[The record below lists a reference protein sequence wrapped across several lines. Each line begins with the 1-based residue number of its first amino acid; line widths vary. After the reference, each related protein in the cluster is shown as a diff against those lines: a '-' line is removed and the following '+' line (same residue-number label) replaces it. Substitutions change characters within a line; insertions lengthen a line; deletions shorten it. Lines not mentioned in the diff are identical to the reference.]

1 MNTIVLEGGL
11 GNRMRVAAAAYTMTQ
26 LTGVPCRVL
35 WTRQWG
41 MHCRFDDLFQTFD
54 KVEDIDSG
62 ASLFSLRDAEG
73 LEQLLFAR
81 AKVTNLWLPR
91 LAQRLCYRRII
102 LSPQIYYL
110 QRDGF
115 DFSSWFH
122 KDGGLMMA
130 YRDFCKWDDSLL
142 PRLFRPLP
150 VIEQEVQARAATFT
164 PHTIGLHI
172 RRTDNQESID
182 ASPNELFFEVVN
194 RQLEQFADLH
204 VYLAT
209 DDEPTKEI
217 FRQRYGNERIQT
229 ALHQATRNNV
239 DGIREA
245 LIEMLLLART
255 SHVYGSAGSTFS
267 EMAVKLVNTT
277 DSNEYSPIPL
287 TILNKNIHS

>member
-26 LTGVPCRVL
+26 LTGVSCRVL

-41 MHCRFDDLFQTFD
+41 MHCRFEDLFQPFYNGE
-54 KVEDIDSG
+54 KIDSRE
-62 ASLFSLRDAEG
+62 SLFSLRDAKG
-73 LEQLLFAR
+73 FEQLLFAR
-81 AKVTNLWLPR
+81 AKATNLWLPR
-91 LAQRLCYRRII
+91 LFQHLCYHHII

-115 DFSSWFH
+115 DFTSWFRQ
-122 KDGGLMMA
+122 DGGLMMA

-150 VIEQEVQARAATFT
+150 FIEQEVQTRASTFT

-172 RRTDNQESID
+172 RRTDNQESIG
-182 ASPNELFFEVVN
+182 ASPNELFFEVVD

-209 DDEPTKEI
+209 DDEPTKEL
-217 FRQRYGNERIQT
+217 FRRRYGTKRIQT
-229 ALHQATRNNV
+229 APLQATRNSV
-239 DGIREA
+239 AGIREA

-277 DSNEYSPIPL
+277 DPNKYSPIPL
-287 TILNKNIHS
+287 TILNKN